1 MDETSIAALE
11 SGIDKLLSHCET
23 LVRENRALRE
33 ERAVWMAERTKLVE
47 RNELAKNKIDA
58 MISRLRSL
66 DEPAPGERPGGE
78 APTDADR

>member
-1 MDETSIAALE
+1 MEETNIAALE
-11 SGIDKLLSHCET
+11 SGIDSLLARYET
-23 LVRENRALRE
+23 LARENRALRE

-66 DEPAPGERPGGE
+66 DEPAPGDRPGGE